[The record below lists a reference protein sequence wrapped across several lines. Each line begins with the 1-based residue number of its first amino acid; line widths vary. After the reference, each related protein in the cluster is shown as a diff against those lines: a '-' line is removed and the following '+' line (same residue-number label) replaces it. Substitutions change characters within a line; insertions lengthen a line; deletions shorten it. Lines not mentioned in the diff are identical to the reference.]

1 MVRTGETRNKWTS
14 NKHQVDLARQ
24 MSILRAATTTRI
36 DEDLS
41 PTNVTAI
48 HGENA
53 LLVCT
58 IQNIGDKSVS
68 LNLIQRFK
76 ISMQLLQ
83 VSWLRHSHPIP
94 QLLALNNITNTRNPR
109 YKAVVSG
116 GWSEFVLLIKDVK
129 PRDSGVY
136 ECQISGP
143 KHSSLNRIITLTVL
157 SKIDASLT
165 VKWITYCSRIHDR
178 DCWGS

>member
-1 MVRTGETRNKWTS
+1 MGETRNKWTS
-14 NKHQVDLARQ
+14 NKQRVDLARQ

-68 LNLIQRFK
+68 WNLMQKFK
-76 ISMQLLQ
+76 IS
-83 VSWLRHSHPIP
+83 
-94 QLLALNNITNTRNPR
+94 
-109 YKAVVSG
+109 K
-116 GWSEFVLLIKDVK
+116 
-129 PRDSGVY
+129 
-136 ECQISGP
+136 
-143 KHSSLNRIITLTVL
+143 
-157 SKIDASLT
+157 
-165 VKWITYCSRIHDR
+165 
-178 DCWGS
+178 

>member
-1 MVRTGETRNKWTS
+1 MVRLGETQNKWTS
-14 NKHQVDLARQ
+14 NKRQADLARQ

-68 LNLIQRFK
+68 LNLI
-76 ISMQLLQ
+76 
-83 VSWLRHSHPIP
+83 
-94 QLLALNNITNTRNPR
+94 
-109 YKAVVSG
+109 
-116 GWSEFVLLIKDVK
+116 
-129 PRDSGVY
+129 
-136 ECQISGP
+136 
-143 KHSSLNRIITLTVL
+143 
-157 SKIDASLT
+157 
-165 VKWITYCSRIHDR
+165 
-178 DCWGS
+178 